1 MNIILDISN
10 LQLGYIFFLHAK
22 QNIIMDGIFSKI
34 IYSNPNFT
42 LNGIYFH
49 FPLEI
54 ISVDKIMNKNIVKFN
69 PLSASNFALI
79 QELSKI
85 EYRIIEYYKQIHQ
98 NNKFAKKTAC
108 LLTKQLNSG
117 SLKLYRDYND
127 ITTTPTVNTK
137 PTYYVIKLSGLWEN
151 NDDVG
156 ITYKIIEMHPLF

>member
-69 PLSASNFALI
+69 PMSVSNFALI

-85 EYRIIEYYKQIHQ
+85 ECRIIEYYKQIHQ
-98 NNKFAKKTAC
+98 NNKFSKKTAC

-127 ITTTPTVNTK
+127 MTTTTVNTK
-137 PTYYVIKLSGLWEN
+137 PPYYVIKLSGLWEN